1 MNLVV
6 TLWILIL
13 RYNMNR
19 YYEHCINPR
28 DTEVFANLMWLR
40 GVDWTPTAF
49 YLNISR
55 TIENETKFFCISNS
69 IQCVN
74 KIELVALV
82 SFIASMTQNSFSLI
96 FLKNNCCIVKNSFVA
111 LKNNEVFFRVS
122 FRVWTHGLEN
132 RTFFHLSCI
141 TIAAQ
146 GGTFKQ
152 FLVKTITD
160 FWDMRTICPKIFA
173 KLDLIATMSQMDF
186 HILHWKYFKHFWHF
200 SNFVLFT
207 QFLKVWKIGRKNTFL
222 EWKITWQ
229 YYL

>member
-1 MNLVV
+1 MTISEQMAHVIIFYFWQVFVYCRCNDEFFRYIRVLLISDKVNKISAISLKHLWKNSFLMLCPTLSNLLKNTPQIFSRTLLKLSELLFCRESLWLVLLDKHSRYMNLVV
-6 TLWILIL
+6 TLWMLIL

-19 YYEHCINPR
+19 YYEHCINPL

-69 IQCVN
+69 IQWVN

-111 LKNNEVFFRVS
+111 LRLKNNEV
-122 FRVWTHGLEN
+122 
-132 RTFFHLSCI
+132 
-141 TIAAQ
+141 
-146 GGTFKQ
+146 
-152 FLVKTITD
+152 
-160 FWDMRTICPKIFA
+160 
-173 KLDLIATMSQMDF
+173 
-186 HILHWKYFKHFWHF
+186 
-200 SNFVLFT
+200 
-207 QFLKVWKIGRKNTFL
+207 
-222 EWKITWQ
+222 
-229 YYL
+229 